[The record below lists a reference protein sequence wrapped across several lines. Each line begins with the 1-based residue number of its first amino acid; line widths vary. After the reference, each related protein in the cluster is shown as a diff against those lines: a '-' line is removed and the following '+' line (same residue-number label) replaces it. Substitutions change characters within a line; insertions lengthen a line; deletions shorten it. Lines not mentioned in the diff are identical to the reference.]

1 MPFWS
6 AALGYQ
12 PAGSLDGFEVLQPRE
27 GEPPGPVFILQRVPE
42 PKTGKNRSHLD
53 IHPPLERGV
62 PSLVEELVALGGRRI
77 GEPVV
82 ELVDELGIWWQ
93 VMATP
98 RATSST
104 SSPTRVTPSPDP
116 PRFGCCRGL
125 CRSAIPRPD
134 RSPAAEGP

>member
-1 MPFWS
+1 MRVSVVLDCLDPQALVPFWS

-93 VMATP
+93 VMA
-98 RATSST
+98 
-104 SSPTRVTPSPDP
+104 DP
-116 PRFGCCRGL
+116 
-125 CRSAIPRPD
+125 
-134 RSPAAEGP
+134 EGNEFDVIADPGHPLP

>member
-1 MPFWS
+1 MRVSVVLDCLNPQALVPFWS

-93 VMATP
+93 VMA
-98 RATSST
+98 
-104 SSPTRVTPSPDP
+104 DP
-116 PRFGCCRGL
+116 
-125 CRSAIPRPD
+125 
-134 RSPAAEGP
+134 EGNEFDVIADPGHPLP